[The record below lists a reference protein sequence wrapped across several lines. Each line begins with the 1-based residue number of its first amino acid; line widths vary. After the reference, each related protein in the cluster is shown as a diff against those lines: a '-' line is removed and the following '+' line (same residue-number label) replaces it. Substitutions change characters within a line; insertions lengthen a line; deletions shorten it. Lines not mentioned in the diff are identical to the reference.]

1 MNWLADKIEQWPT
14 AKLVPYARNAR
25 THSDAQAT
33 QIDWSIAPGT
43 YKDIETGQETEAMVV
58 TAYDNGVGMD
68 ADVLRK
74 ALLTRGGSVKPED
87 SVGGFGD
94 AKNLIL
100 FPWLGWKVETRDL
113 VALVSGNTESD
124 LYKRF
129 FPEPHEDV
137 IAMGLDSEVPEVTL
151 IVYTLEQ
158 NTETPGALKGHLEP
172 LRSSLR
178 LGNGALAARS
188 DALAELGRHQARVE
202 AWNETASSTL
212 KSLRKT
218 LGRIAEA
225 RKLPSTWAEAF
236 FVEG

>member
-1 MNWLADKIEQWPT
+1 MT
-14 AKLVPYARNAR
+14 
-25 THSDAQAT
+25 
-33 QIDWSIAPGT
+33 
-43 YKDIETGQETEAMVV
+43 
-58 TAYDNGVGMD
+58 
-68 ADVLRK
+68 
-74 ALLTRGGSVKPED
+74 TRGHGHQQASYDDVAFT
-87 SVGGFGD
+87 VD
-94 AKNLIL
+94 ALAARADDTELTKLSHRVDGLLHDWENIDAEGRRLKRAVTRATAHVHVADATL
-100 FPWLGWKVETRDL
+100 DAALGAFARDL
-113 VALVSGNTESD
+113 VALVSGNAESD

-129 FPEPHEDV
+129 FPEAHEDV

-158 NTETPGALKGHLEP
+158 NAETPGALKGHLEP

-178 LGNGALAARS
+178 LGNGALAARA

-202 AWNETASSTL
+202 AWNETARSTL

-236 FVEG
+236 FVDG